1 MSCLSETFPY
11 EVINDEKY
19 RQKYNL
25 YFAKKVKLGPRTKGK
40 DRALYNYSTVYAAK
54 QLMMTFAYRPCS
66 VLWLIDILSCVTVV
80 AELRYDL
87 PATYRHHKKT
97 SVDIEVD
104 FIRFQPA

>member
-1 MSCLSETFPY
+1 
-11 EVINDEKY
+11 
-19 RQKYNL
+19 
-25 YFAKKVKLGPRTKGK
+25 
-40 DRALYNYSTVYAAK
+40 
-54 QLMMTFAYRPCS
+54 MMTFAYRPCS